1 MKLQAGRLGQS
12 ATETKHANRSPVTRP
27 VLVNYWRSLN
37 CATIKRYIPKHI
49 NKGETKMTE
58 NEYDETFDLQMEREH
73 QETVRRMQEFRLIGE
88 QISKMPD
95 TSPKVLE
102 IEVRYLMGIIK
113 ELEARIKDLESEV
126 RRFEMLVTRAN

>member
-27 VLVNYWRSLN
+27 VLVNYWRFINS
-37 CATIKRYIPKHI
+37 ATTVRYIPKHI
-49 NKGETKMTE
+49 NNRKEKEMTE

-88 QISKMPD
+88 QYPRCQTHHQKC
-95 TSPKVLE
+95 
-102 IEVRYLMGIIK
+102 
-113 ELEARIKDLESEV
+113 
-126 RRFEMLVTRAN
+126 